1 MTSNFST
8 TANYLRQFPW
18 INKFW
23 IRNSGKGELPP
34 TIPMGLT
41 NSGLEIAEKLG
52 EVDITTKVKRGD
64 YFNSP
69 QDFIHKFQNKP

>member
-1 MTSNFST
+1 MKSNFST
-8 TANYLRQFPW
+8 LRT
-18 INKFW
+18 
-23 IRNSGKGELPP
+23 NSDNSH
-34 TIPMGLT
+34 GLT
-41 NSGLEIAEKLG
+41 NSGLETVEKRTTSDNPHGINKFWIGNSGKFG